1 MQRIHIIDMMLCL
14 AYTLAMW
21 HFRPDVLDLR
31 NWSLSITEIRLVH
44 NLGLMFVLNNVV
56 PKYMRFTGARRH
68 RNDMGMKKTYLT
80 KNYFRLA
87 LHILGGA
94 GVFFLG
100 GFYLQSEEFFQKHLS
115 LLHLKVI
122 FIGFDLLHQATI
134 WLMLRNHDGIFVLRS
149 NNLSLALQKVAMDIQ
164 LWEASS
170 FEEARPMIAGL
181 FLATAGFALTRFW
194 CFIVAMCQVLFGRSF
209 DSMREN
215 WYSVGEWLAQLIIM
229 VRMGVCRENNI
240 CYILSVFWFPHELWN
255 GNKDDYQDIAKYVA
269 YVPAS
274 LYFYGFY
281 SDVTQRPT
289 LTQTSDLVCQL
300 ALAIHSMYYCG
311 KYFKREPLPGVDYKS
326 ARRSFRNLI
335 ERTIVQAR
343 KSIFMYGN
351 ETDAKN
357 MRASRF
363 QRLKTELDQD
373 PPAPYRPAPSSSPTR
388 FPQTNLVPKTK
399 LDQEPALAGT
409 PASVAVSPAP
419 EPTPPVVVVPGDP
432 QKLRAKTAGRST
444 SLLKSALK
452 KRMPLPTSNSDSA
465 DSLAGVLTPP
475 LATTP
480 SKDTEQPYEVRTGL
494 SDIED
499 INSTS
504 TDRTWQDPDV
514 AQLPRLSTRRL
525 VEFAEVG
532 TPVNL

>member
-1 MQRIHIIDMMLCL
+1 M

-31 NWSLSITEIRLVH
+31 NWSLNITEIRLVH
-44 NLGLMFVLNNVV
+44 NLGLMFVMNNVI
-56 PKYMRFTGARRH
+56 PKYMRFTGAKRH
-68 RNDMGMKKTYLT
+68 RNDMGMKKSYLT

-94 GVFFLG
+94 GVFFMG
-100 GFYLQSEEFFQKHLS
+100 GFYLQSEEFFQQRLS
-115 LLHLKVI
+115 LLHLKYL
-122 FIGFDLLHQATI
+122 FIGFDLLHQVTI
-134 WLMLRNHDGIFVLRS
+134 WLMLRNHDGIFILRS

-164 LWEASS
+164 LWEANS

-194 CFIVAMCQVLFGRSF
+194 CFIVAMAQVIFGRSF

-255 GNKDDYQDIAKYVA
+255 ANKDDYQDVAKYIA

-281 SDVTQRPT
+281 SDVTQRHV
-289 LTQTSDLVCQL
+289 LTQTSDLICQI

-311 KYFKREPLPGVDYKS
+311 KYFKREPLPGVDYTS
-326 ARRSFRNLI
+326 ARKSMRTVV
-335 ERTIVQAR
+335 ERTILQAR

-351 ETDAKN
+351 ESEAKK

-363 QRLKTELDQD
+363 QRLKKELDQD
-373 PPAPYRPAPSSSPTR
+373 
-388 FPQTNLVPKTK
+388 
-399 LDQEPALAGT
+399 
-409 PASVAVSPAP
+409 
-419 EPTPPVVVVPGDP
+419 TPPVVVSRAPQQTPPDVVGTPVNS
-432 QKLRAKTAGRST
+432 QKLQPGGPKSLRKTTFSNFQLQPQPKMTGLT
-444 SLLKSALK
+444 SAD
-452 KRMPLPTSNSDSA
+452 TCSDS

-475 LATTP
+475 LATPAQDTTP
-480 SKDTEQPYEVRTGL
+480 PLLEMNQGL
-494 SDIED
+494 SIP
-499 INSTS
+499 TS
-504 TDRTWQDPDV
+504 QVTVSACSSSWQDSD
-514 AQLPRLSTRRL
+514 AGELPRLSTRKL
-525 VEFAEVG
+525 IQFAEHG
-532 TPVNL
+532 TPVTL